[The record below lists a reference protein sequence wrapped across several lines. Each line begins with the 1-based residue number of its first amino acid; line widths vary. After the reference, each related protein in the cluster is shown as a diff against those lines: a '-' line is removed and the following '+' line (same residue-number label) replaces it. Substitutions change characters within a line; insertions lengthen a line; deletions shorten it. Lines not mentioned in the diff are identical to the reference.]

1 MRSDNPGFVPDSPFS
16 KQLPEEW
23 LNFFKTF
30 PKLELHCHLLGT
42 TSKETFEELVAESGA
57 DVSQEEINNFYTRGD
72 KPVGVLRI
80 FRCLDVNFQRFPT
93 LDAKKLV
100 NAPKMSAH
108 HRGICH
114 F

>member
-57 DVSQEEINNFYTRGD
+57 DVSQEEINNFYTRG
-72 KPVGVLRI
+72 
-80 FRCLDVNFQRFPT
+80 RCFKNFQV
-93 LDAKKLV
+93 LV
-100 NAPKMSAH
+100 EQSPFQALFFNSNYAETYPKSSES
-108 HRGICH
+108 GC
-114 F
+114 

>member
-42 TSKETFEELVAESGA
+42 TSKETFEEL
-57 DVSQEEINNFYTRGD
+57 EIGR
-72 KPVGVLRI
+72 
-80 FRCLDVNFQRFPT
+80 
-93 LDAKKLV
+93 
-100 NAPKMSAH
+100 AH
-108 HRGICH
+108 V
-114 F
+114 

>member
-1 MRSDNPGFVPDSPFS
+1 MEAFSCIFNETQIQKRGAICVLIIPGFVPDSPFS

-72 KPVGVLRI
+72 KPVGVLM
-80 FRCLDVNFQRFPT
+80 NFQVLGEESPFQ
-93 LDAKKLV
+93 
-100 NAPKMSAH
+100 APL
-108 HRGICH
+108 

>member
-80 FRCLDVNFQRFPT
+80 FRCLESKVLSKPSFLTRITLKHIQRV
-93 LDAKKLV
+93 ASQGVKLY
-100 NAPKMSAH
+100 
-108 HRGICH
+108 
-114 F
+114 